1 MNFFVLEKSKYNIK
15 MANIIETYIFKH
27 EESINKYQKLFY
39 LNLIEN
45 ISYLNNLDYLSYI
58 KIQLDSFK
66 DSKICFRLQK
76 KFLLLID
83 SEAIIN
89 SKAISEKDYLL
100 LWLKLRKLAFKSDY
114 YKLKVNSYEYNIIRR
129 YFFDAIL
136 FRINSDINKD
146 TYETAYKLYKDNK
159 LKKFSYY
166 LEIAKKL

>member
-1 MNFFVLEKSKYNIK
+1 MNFFVLEKSKYNTK
-15 MANIIETYIFKH
+15 MANIIDTYIFKH
-27 EESINKYQKLFY
+27 EESINKYQKLLY

-58 KIQLDSFK
+58 KKQLDSFK
-66 DSKICFRLQK
+66 DNKKYFRLHK
-76 KFLLLID
+76 KYILLID

-89 SKAISEKDYLL
+89 SKVISEKDYLL
-100 LWLKLRKLAFKSDY
+100 LWLKLRKLAFTADF
-114 YKLKVNSYEYNIIRR
+114 YKIKVNSFEYNLIRR

-136 FRINSDINKD
+136 FRLSIDINNA
-146 TYETAYKLYKDNK
+146 TLETAYKLYKDNK

>member
-1 MNFFVLEKSKYNIK
+1 MGNNIDIF
-15 MANIIETYIFKH
+15 IIKN

-45 ISYLNNLDYLSYI
+45 ISYLNNIDYLGYI
-58 KIQLDSFK
+58 KSQLDSFK
-66 DSKICFRLQK
+66 DSKKCFKIQK
-76 KFLLLID
+76 KILLLID

-89 SKAISEKDYLL
+89 SKVISEKDYLL
-100 LWLKLRKLAFKSDY
+100 LWLKLRKLAFKDDF
-114 YKLKVNSYEYNIIRR
+114 YKIKVNRFEYNLLRR

-136 FRINSDINKD
+136 FRINIDINNA
-146 TYETAYKLYKDNK
+146 TLETAYKLYKDNK